1 MPIDNRLKL
10 KTQLACAKRIYKLT
24 AQAQRDAD
32 EKRLQTVLD
41 QHNAQT
47 AYDKNPSEENRKTLE
62 KAKQAYQEANEK
74 WLKADCAAYYANL
87 DKTKIEKLLTKKR
100 KNSKKRKTK

>member
-24 AQAQRDAD
+24 AQAQKDAD
-32 EKRLQTVLD
+32 ENRLQTVLD
-41 QHNAQT
+41 QHNAQK
-47 AYDKNPSEENRKTLE
+47 AYDKNPSEENRETLE

-74 WLKADCAAYYANL
+74 WLKADYAAYYANL
-87 DKTKIEKLLTKKR
+87 DKTKIEKLLTKLRKSKGKR
-100 KNSKKRKTK
+100 K